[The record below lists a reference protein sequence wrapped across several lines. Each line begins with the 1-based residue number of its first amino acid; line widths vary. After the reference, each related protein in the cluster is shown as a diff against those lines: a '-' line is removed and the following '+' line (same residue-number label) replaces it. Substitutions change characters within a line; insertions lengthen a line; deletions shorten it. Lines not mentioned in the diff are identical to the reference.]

1 MSLPTGYPADMN
13 VGKIIIGR
21 LPQQLAQV
29 FDQIGEMK
37 KARLREA
44 VRKNLAPK
52 DNGDGKDK
60 K

>member
-1 MSLPTGYPADMN
+1 MSLPFVYAHAN

-37 KARLREA
+37 KARLREV

-52 DNGDGKDK
+52 EDGDGKDK